1 MQTSFASLRHFIRL
15 ITFAELNERRTHAE
29 AELLR
34 QIALAETEATR
45 AEAETAAR
53 MEAQALAEEAK
64 ALAEAEAARA
74 DAEQQ
79 ARLHAEAELRKLQ
92 EKLRQAGLL

>member
-1 MQTSFASLRHFIRL
+1 M
-15 ITFAELNERRTHAE
+15 TFAELNERRTQAE

-34 QIALAETEATR
+34 QIALAETEAER
-45 AEAETAAR
+45 AEAETIARLAA
-53 MEAQALAEEAK
+53 Q

-79 ARLHAEAELRKLQ
+79 ARLQAEAELRKLQ

>member
-53 MEAQALAEEAK
+53 LEAQ
-64 ALAEAEAARA
+64 ALAEAEAASA

>member
-1 MQTSFASLRHFIRL
+1 M
-15 ITFAELNERRTHAE
+15 TFAELNERRTQAE

-34 QIALAETEATR
+34 QIALAETEAER
-45 AEAETAAR
+45 AEAETIARLAA
-53 MEAQALAEEAK
+53 QTLAEDAR

-79 ARLHAEAELRKLQ
+79 ARLRECFRIV
-92 EKLRQAGLL
+92 G